1 MRRKYKLL
9 DVEDRP
15 VVIFEDR
22 KGFFRKKTIL
32 RAFVWNSDGG
42 WIEAPGLVGKSMV
55 DGISLN
61 HDEFNKEFPQADLSI
76 LFMLVN

>member
-22 KGFFRKKTIL
+22 KGFFRKKIIL
-32 RAFVWNSDGG
+32 RAFVWHSESS
-42 WIEAPGLVGKSMV
+42 WIEVPGLVGKSMV

-61 HDEFNKEFPQADLSI
+61 HNEFNKEFPQADLST
-76 LFMLVN
+76 LFKLVN